1 MTIRQY
7 DLNRVQTKTE
17 PAWLETRSMPFGPRR
32 TLRESQRFPKLPI
45 TATRNGIS
53 GN

>member
-1 MTIRQY
+1 
-7 DLNRVQTKTE
+7 LNRVQAETE
-17 PAWLETRSMPFGPRR
+17 TAWLGKRFNAVGPCR
-32 TLRESQRFPKLPI
+32 TLRESQWFPKLPI